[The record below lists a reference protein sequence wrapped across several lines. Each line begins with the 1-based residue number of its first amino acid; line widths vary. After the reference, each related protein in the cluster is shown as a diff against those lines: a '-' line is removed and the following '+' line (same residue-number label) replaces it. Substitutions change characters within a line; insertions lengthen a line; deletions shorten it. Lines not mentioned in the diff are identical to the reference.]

1 MAPAAATRRNRAS
14 RRHPRETRLMLY
26 AIATAVVFSAFVAYS
41 EITTAGIGAQSPYL
55 GVASGE

>member
-1 MAPAAATRRNRAS
+1 
-14 RRHPRETRLMLY
+14 MLY

-55 GVASGE
+55 GLASGE